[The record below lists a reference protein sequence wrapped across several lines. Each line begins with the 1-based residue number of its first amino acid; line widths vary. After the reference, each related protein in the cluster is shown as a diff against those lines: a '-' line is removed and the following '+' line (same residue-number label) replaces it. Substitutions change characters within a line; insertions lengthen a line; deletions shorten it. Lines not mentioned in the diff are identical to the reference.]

1 MGHLMR
7 PAVYGAYHG
16 VYNLSNPEG
25 PLKPYDV
32 VGNVCE
38 GGDVF
43 ARQRPVQQIREGDLL
58 AVLDAG
64 AYGMAMAS
72 TYNLRPL
79 PAEVMIRPDGR
90 LDLARRRRPPEELI
104 DALLEAEATAAT
116 RSPTAPAS
124 PAAY

>member
-1 MGHLMR
+1 
-7 PAVYGAYHG
+7 
-16 VYNLSNPEG
+16 
-25 PLKPYDV
+25 
-32 VGNVCE
+32 
-38 GGDVF
+38 
-43 ARQRPVQQIREGDLL
+43 
-58 AVLDAG
+58 
-64 AYGMAMAS
+64 MAMAS

-90 LDLARRRRPPEELI
+90 LDLVRRRRSPEELI